1 MSAGAFVAGIYVTDQ
16 NIPVNISVQP
26 ETKSLIL
33 NTVANADG
41 TGPLQPNLPSAK
53 VSGTR
58 RSIGINARKVR
69 VRFTGA
75 VPPGYLGTTGII
87 TLPVLTKT
95 AWDSY
100 AKQQTG
106 TYTLEG
112 TAYDVEFVGKTP
124 ESIV

>member
-1 MSAGAFVAGIYVTDQ
+1 MSAGAFTSGIYVTDAGT
-16 NIPVNISVQP
+16 PVNITVQP
-26 ETKSLIL
+26 ETKSLTL
-33 NTVANADG
+33 NAVANADG
-41 TGPLQPNLPSAK
+41 TGPIQAGLPSAK
-53 VSGTR
+53 VSGSQ

-75 VPPGYLGTTGII
+75 VPTGYLGTTGIL

-95 AWDSY
+95 TWDSY

-112 TAYDVEFVGKTP
+112 TAYDIEFVGKTP
-124 ESIV
+124 ESIN

>member
-1 MSAGAFVAGIYVTDQ
+1 MSAGAFVSGIYVTD
-16 NIPVNISVQP
+16 NNVAVNISVQP
-26 ETKSLIL
+26 ETKSLTL
-33 NTVANADG
+33 NAVANVDG
-41 TGPLQPNLPSAK
+41 TGPIQAGLPSAK
-53 VSGTR
+53 VSGTA

-75 VPPGYLGTTGII
+75 VPPGYIGTMGII

-112 TAYDVEFVGKTP
+112 TAYDIEFVGKSP
-124 ESIV
+124 ESIN